1 MTRLPC
7 PERPAA
13 QQDAEFTSPIYWNGL
28 IRMGL
33 SKLFVLAALAERPRH
48 GYDLARRV
56 QEMTRGCCAPSAGAL
71 YPALTKFEA
80 GGYVTVTRELAGG
93 RTRKIYALTPRGEFA
108 LRVAKEAW
116 QDASRVLIDGEETP
130 APDGVDADGG

>member
-1 MTRLPC
+1 MTGLPC
-7 PERPAA
+7 PGSRPSQA
-13 QQDAEFTSPIYWNGL
+13 DAEFTSPAYWNGL

-33 SKLFVLAALAERPRH
+33 SKLFILAALAERPRH

-56 QEMTRGCCAPSAGAL
+56 QDMTRGCCAPSAGAL

-93 RTRKIYALTPRGEFA
+93 RIRKIYALTERGEHA
-108 LRVAKEAW
+108 LRIAKDAW
-116 QDASRVLIDGEETP
+116 KDASRVLLDGENGS
-130 APDGVDADGG
+130 APDGMDADGG